1 MASLR
6 IGTLNQ
12 LLFGGALL
20 LLGGVLVFDTV
31 SLVAQRNA
39 AERTSDIAQAGQTL
53 FGALQG
59 YRVQRGPGRI
69 ALSAPAPAAAGIQ
82 AEMSKAEQS
91 AAPALAKFLA
101 ACTSISCLPAAD
113 IDAIVKAR
121 DALTA
126 IRPQVEKDLTLPL
139 DQRSENIADR
149 WNKSSTVLIDLLE
162 KASNRLSS
170 DIRMTDPVIALLV
183 EIKNAGWE
191 VRNYGG
197 LARNNYGDTLQA
209 GALSPA
215 LAAKLTDYEA
225 RIDDSWTRLLDLTAL
240 PAVPAGVVEA
250 VKAARANYSETYQPM
265 VRGIREAASAGKPGP
280 VAIDQMMS
288 SSNETLALLMRM
300 PDSALAA
307 CVDYAGQRSAAATR
321 RLLIELVVFAV
332 AIAVGVLGILVIRGR
347 IVLPIEHIVSAMRR
361 VADGQLDAEIPHAER
376 QDEIGEL
383 AAALAVFKAN
393 AVEKERLASQEKQEQ
408 EARARRQA
416 VIEAAIGEF
425 ETASGALLG
434 AFADAA
440 THMTGT
446 SQSMSATAEQTLR
459 QATAVVSASDMT
471 SGNVQTVAGATEE
484 LSASIGE
491 ISRQV
496 AQSAEI
502 AGRAV
507 EEARR
512 TDDTVNGLSAAA
524 AKIGEVIQ
532 IIQDIASQTNLLALN
547 ATIEAARAGDAG
559 KGFAVVAGE
568 VKTLANQTA
577 KATQD
582 IATQIAAIQTVAHQ
596 SVEAIRGIGSTI
608 GEISGIATTIAS
620 AVEEQGAATR
630 DIAQNVQ
637 QASLSVNEVTSNIAG
652 VSRAAEQT
660 GEAAHEV
667 MQASAE
673 ITRQAGDLRGQVT
686 SFLGRIRAA

>member
-6 IGTLNQ
+6 VGTLNQ

-20 LLGGVLVFDTV
+20 LLGGVLAFDTV
-31 SLVAQRNA
+31 SLVSQRSV
-39 AERTSDIAQAGQTL
+39 AERSSDIAEAGQTL

-69 ALSAPAPAAAGIQ
+69 ALAAPQPAPSILADIN
-82 AEMSKAEQS
+82 KADQG

-101 ACTSISCLPAAD
+101 ACKAIDCLSASDLAA
-113 IDAIVKAR
+113 IGTAR

-126 IRPQVEKDLTLPL
+126 LRPQAERDLALPL
-139 DQRSENIADR
+139 DQRSEAISDR
-149 WNKSSTVLIDLLE
+149 WNKTTTALIDLLE
-162 KASNRLSS
+162 KSSNRLSS
-170 DIRMTDPVIALLV
+170 DIRMADPVIALLV
-183 EIKNAGWE
+183 EIKNAGWD
-191 VRNYGG
+191 VRNYTG
-197 LARNNYGDTLQA
+197 LARNFYGEAQQA
-209 GALSPA
+209 GAISPA
-215 LAAKLTDYEA
+215 LATKITDHEA
-225 RIDDSWTRLLDLTAL
+225 RIDGAWTRLLDLVSQ
-240 PAVPAGVVEA
+240 PAVPASVAEA
-250 VKAARANYSETYQPM
+250 VKAARANYTGSYQPM
-265 VRGIREAASAGKPGP
+265 MAGIREAVTAGKPAP
-280 VAIDQMMS
+280 VPMEQMMAA
-288 SSNETLALLMRM
+288 SNETLGLLMKM
-300 PDSALAA
+300 PDGALAA
-307 CVDYAGQRSAAATR
+307 CVAYAERRSADATR
-321 RLLIELVVFAV
+321 RLLVELIVFAL
-332 AIAVGVLGILVIRGR
+332 AITVGVGGILVIRRR
-347 IVLPIEHIVSAMRR
+347 IVLPIDGIVAAMRQ
-361 VADGQLDAEIPHAER
+361 VAGGQLDAEIPYAER

-393 AVEKERLASQEKQEQ
+393 AVEKERLAELEKQEQ
-408 EARARRQA
+408 EASARRQT
-416 VIEAAIGEF
+416 VIETAIGEF

-434 AFADAA
+434 AFAQAA
-440 THMTGT
+440 TRMTGT

-459 QATAVVSASDMT
+459 QAQAVVSASDMT
-471 SGNVQTVAGATEE
+471 SANVQTVAGATEE

-512 TDDTVNGLSAAA
+512 TDDTVHGLSDAA
-524 AKIGEVIQ
+524 AKIGEVVQ
-532 IIQDIASQTNLLALN
+532 MIQDIASQTNLLALN
-547 ATIEAARAGDAG
+547 ATIEAARAGEAG

-568 VKTLANQTA
+568 VKTLASQTA
-577 KATQD
+577 RATSD
-582 IATQIAAIQTVAHQ
+582 IATQIAAIQSVAQQ
-596 SVEAIRGIGSTI
+596 SVDAIRGIGRTI
-608 GEISGIATTIAS
+608 GEISGIATAIAS

-637 QASLSVNEVTSNIAG
+637 QASLSVNEVTSTMGG

-660 GEAAHEV
+660 GGAAHEV

>member
-6 IGTLNQ
+6 VGTLNQ

-20 LLGGVLVFDTV
+20 LLAGVLAVDTIALI
-31 SLVAQRNA
+31 SERSAT
-39 AERTSDIAQAGQTL
+39 ERTSDIAEAGQTL
-53 FGALQG
+53 FGALQN

-69 ALSAPAPAAAGIQ
+69 ALAAQAPAPGIL
-82 AEMSKAEQS
+82 AEIDKADQS
-91 AAPALAKFLA
+91 AAPDLAKFLA
-101 ACTSISCLPAAD
+101 ACKAMDCLPAAD
-113 IDAIVKAR
+113 LSSINSAR
-121 DALTA
+121 DALIA
-126 IRPQVEKDLTLPL
+126 LRPQVAHDLALPL
-139 DQRSENIADR
+139 DQRSEGISDR
-149 WNKSSTVLIDLLE
+149 WNKTSTALIDLLE
-162 KASNRLSS
+162 KSSNRLSA

-197 LARNNYGDTLQA
+197 LARNNYGDVQQA

-215 LAAKLTDYEA
+215 MAAKLADYEA
-225 RIDDSWTRLLDLTAL
+225 RIDDSWARLLDLVAQ
-240 PAVPAGVVEA
+240 PAVPASVTEA
-250 VKAARANYSETYQPM
+250 VKAARANYTGTYQPITA
-265 VRGIREAASAGKPGP
+265 GIRAAVAANKPAP
-280 VAIDQMMS
+280 VSMEQMMAT
-288 SSNETLALLMRM
+288 SNDTLSLLMRM

-307 CVDYAGQRSAAATR
+307 CVIYAEQRSAAATR
-321 RLLIELVVFAV
+321 RLLVELVVFAL
-332 AIAVGVLGILVIRGR
+332 AVGVGLGGILTIRRR
-347 IVLPIEHIVSAMRR
+347 IVQPIDGIVAAMRR
-361 VADGQLDAEIPHAER
+361 VAGGQLDSEIPHADR

-393 AVEKERLASQEKQEQ
+393 AVEKDRLAALEKQEQ
-408 EARARRQA
+408 EARARRQTE
-416 VIEAAIGEF
+416 IEAAIGEF
-425 ETASGALLG
+425 ERGSGALLS

-440 THMTGT
+440 TRMTGT

-459 QATAVVSASDMT
+459 QAQAVVSASDMT
-471 SGNVQTVAGATEE
+471 SANVQTVAGATEE

-496 AQSAEI
+496 SSSAEI
-502 AGRAV
+502 AARAV

-512 TDDTVNGLSAAA
+512 TDDTVHGLSDAA
-524 AKIGEVIQ
+524 AKIGEVVQ
-532 IIQDIASQTNLLALN
+532 MIQDIASQTNLLALN
-547 ATIEAARAGDAG
+547 ATIEAARAGEAG

-568 VKTLANQTA
+568 VKTLASQTA
-577 KATQD
+577 RATND
-582 IATQIAAIQTVAHQ
+582 IAGQIAAIQSVAQQ
-596 SVEAIRGIGSTI
+596 SVDAIRGIGSTI
-608 GEISGIATTIAS
+608 AEISGIATAIAS

-637 QASLSVNEVTSNIAG
+637 QASLSVNEVTSNMAG

-660 GEAAHEV
+660 GGAAHEV